1 MVYRI
6 LDLSEIVMKGDEV
19 ENQTQ
24 EQEQEQE
31 KWNTLH
37 NYEGMVVSECR
48 CGITKRQRTFRRKVE
63 EPMFFRVS
71 DKSDLHAGEIVKL
84 VENVRI
90 TTLRVKTQEGKTMI
104 AYFEYLTPIQVK
116 VTKTLVSP
124 ASKLIKILEDD
135 GYTID
140 RDGCW
145 VKRNN
150 PSFGG
155 SMTKFIGKELPS
167 NYDSN
172 PNWFEEK
179 WEEIKPEVNYKK
191 FVVDFMK
198 LKRGLSHPAYLYE
211 RDIDEIMEQW
221 TEEECKAIYERFKA
235 CKAKLNFGS
244 HWCPFCI
251 KFKNQCND
259 CTYGVRHGICLSKT
273 SDYQK
278 YLEQFFTA
286 DLSKLEE
293 FIKNS

>member
-1 MVYRI
+1 MEYRI
-6 LDLSEIVMKGDEV
+6 LDLSETVMKGDEV
-19 ENQTQ
+19 ENQL
-24 EQEQEQE
+24 QEQE
-31 KWNTLH
+31 KWTHLH
-37 NYEGMVVSECR
+37 HGYVGKRVSECR
-48 CGITKRQRTFRRKVE
+48 GGISKRQRTFRRKVE

-71 DKSDLHAGEIVKL
+71 DRSDFHAGEIVKL

-124 ASKLIKILEDD
+124 ASKLIRILEED

-140 RDGCW
+140 SDDWW
-145 VKRNN
+145 VKDSN

-155 SMTKFIGKELPS
+155 SMIQYIGKELPS
-167 NYDSN
+167 GCISN
-172 PNWFEEK
+172 PNWLEEK

-235 CKAKLNFGS
+235 CKAKPNFKS
-244 HWCPFCI
+244 DWCPFCI
-251 KFKNQCND
+251 KFKNQCSD
-259 CTYGVRHGICLSKT
+259 CTYGVRHGICHSKT

-278 YLEQFFTA
+278 YNKQFVTA

-293 FIKNS
+293 FVKNS

>member
-1 MVYRI
+1 MEYRI
-6 LDLSEIVMKGDEV
+6 LDLSETVMEGDEV
-19 ENQTQ
+19 ENQL
-24 EQEQEQE
+24 QEQE
-31 KWNTLH
+31 KWTSLH
-37 NYEGMVVSECR
+37 DYIGERVSECKGYR
-48 CGITKRQRTFRRKVE
+48 TGTKRTFRRKVE

-71 DKSDLHAGEIVKL
+71 DRSDLHAGEIVKL
-84 VENVRI
+84 VGKSRDYAA
-90 TTLRVKTQEGKTMI
+90 VKLQDGKI
-104 AYFEYLTPIQVK
+104 VDINPIHLTPIQVK

-140 RDGCW
+140 SEDWW
-145 VKRNN
+145 VKDNN
-150 PSFGG
+150 PSFVGC
-155 SMTKFIGKELPS
+155 MVQYIGKELPS
-167 NYDSN
+167 EYISN

-198 LKRGLSHPAYLYE
+198 LKRELSHPAYLYE
-211 RDIDEIMEQW
+211 RDIDAIMEQW

-235 CKAKLNFGS
+235 CKTKPSFKS
-244 HWCPFCI
+244 DWCPFCI

-259 CTYGVRHGICLSKT
+259 CTYGVRHGICHSKT

-278 YLEQFFTA
+278 YNEQFVTA
-286 DLSKLEE
+286 DLSKLVE